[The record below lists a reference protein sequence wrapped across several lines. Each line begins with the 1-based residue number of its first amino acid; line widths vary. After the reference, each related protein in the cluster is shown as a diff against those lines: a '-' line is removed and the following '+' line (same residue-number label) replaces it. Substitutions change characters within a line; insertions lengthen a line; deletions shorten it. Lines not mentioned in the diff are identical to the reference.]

1 MSDKKGRLNLYLSS
15 DRNAITLDKLADLVV
30 VAGYNLKDIL
40 YICDGGR
47 HSPMEFRYNIKDKFR
62 FKGKTVLTSELEE
75 LELQRFGYS
84 FSTLEELEYKI
95 GNFASYR
102 SIMLEGIHCLATR
115 SKVTQNAQDCLI
127 LSSCLMLLRSVADN
141 FETNV
146 HIGVVTFETPSFFEQ
161 QKTYI
166 DNLITL

>member
-15 DRNAITLDKLADLVV
+15 DRNAITDKLTDLVV
-30 VAGYNLKDIL
+30 DAGYNLKDIL

-62 FKGKTVLTSELEE
+62 SKGKMVLTSE
-75 LELQRFGYS
+75 
-84 FSTLEELEYKI
+84 LEELEYKI

-102 SIMLEGIHCLATR
+102 SIMLEGIHCLTTR
-115 SKVTQNAQDCLI
+115 SKVAQNVQDCLI

-146 HIGVVTFETPSFFEQ
+146 HIGVVTFETPSFFE
-161 QKTYI
+161 
-166 DNLITL
+166 

>member
-15 DRNAITLDKLADLVV
+15 DRNAITNTLTDLVV
-30 VAGYNLKDIL
+30 NTEYNLRDIL

-47 HSPMEFRYNIKDKFR
+47 QSPMEYRYTIKDKFR
-62 FKGKTVLTSELEE
+62 SKGKIVLNSELEE
-75 LELQRFGYS
+75 LGLQRFGYG

-95 GNFASYR
+95 GKFTSYR
-102 SIMLEGIHCLATR
+102 SIILEGIHCLTTR
-115 SKVTQNAQDCLI
+115 SKVAQNAQDCLI

-141 FETNV
+141 FGTNV

>member
-15 DRNAITLDKLADLVV
+15 DRNAITNTLTDLVV
-30 VAGYNLKDIL
+30 DTEYNLRDIL

-47 HSPMEFRYNIKDKFR
+47 QSPMEYRYIIKDKFR
-62 FKGKTVLTSELEE
+62 FKGKIVLSSELEE
-75 LELQRFGYS
+75 LSLQRFGYG

-102 SIMLEGIHCLATR
+102 SIILEGIHCLTTR
-115 SKVTQNAQDCLI
+115 SKVSQNAQDCLI

-141 FETNV
+141 FGTDV
-146 HIGVVTFETPSFFEQ
+146 HIGVITFETPSFFEQ
-161 QKTYI
+161 HKAYI
-166 DNLITL
+166 DNLIVL

>member
-15 DRNAITLDKLADLVV
+15 DRNAITNTLTDLVV
-30 VAGYNLKDIL
+30 NTEYNLRDIL

-47 HSPMEFRYNIKDKFR
+47 QSPMEYRYTIKDKFR
-62 FKGKTVLTSELEE
+62 SKGKIVLNSELEE
-75 LELQRFGYS
+75 LGLQRFGYG

-95 GNFASYR
+95 GNFALYR
-102 SIMLEGIHCLATR
+102 SIMLEGIHCLTTR
-115 SKVTQNAQDCLI
+115 SKVAQNAQDCLI

-141 FETNV
+141 FGTNV

>member
-62 FKGKTVLTSELEE
+62 SKGKTVLTSELEE
-75 LELQRFGYS
+75 LELQRFGYG

-102 SIMLEGIHCLATR
+102 SIMLKGIHCLATR
-115 SKVTQNAQDCLI
+115 SKVAQDCLI

-141 FETNV
+141 FGTNV

>member
-1 MSDKKGRLNLYLSS
+1 MLNKGRLNLYLSS
-15 DRNAITLDKLADLVV
+15 DRNAITDKLTDLVV
-30 VAGYNLKDIL
+30 DAGYNLKDIL

-62 FKGKTVLTSELEE
+62 SKGKMVLTSELEE
-75 LELQRFGYS
+75 LELQRFGYG

-102 SIMLEGIHCLATR
+102 SIMLEGIHCLTTR
-115 SKVTQNAQDCLI
+115 SKVAQNVQDCLI

>member
-62 FKGKTVLTSELEE
+62 SKGKTVLTSELEE
-75 LELQRFGYS
+75 LELQRFGYG

-102 SIMLEGIHCLATR
+102 SIMLEGIHCLTTR
-115 SKVTQNAQDCLI
+115 SKVAQDCLI

-141 FETNV
+141 FGTNV

>member
-15 DRNAITLDKLADLVV
+15 DRNAITDKLTDLVV
-30 VAGYNLKDIL
+30 DAGYNLKDIL

-47 HSPMEFRYNIKDKFR
+47 YSPMEFRYNIKDKFR
-62 FKGKTVLTSELEE
+62 SKGKMVLTSELEE
-75 LELQRFGYS
+75 LELQRFGYG

-102 SIMLEGIHCLATR
+102 SIMLEGIHCLTTR
-115 SKVTQNAQDCLI
+115 SKVAQNVQDCLI